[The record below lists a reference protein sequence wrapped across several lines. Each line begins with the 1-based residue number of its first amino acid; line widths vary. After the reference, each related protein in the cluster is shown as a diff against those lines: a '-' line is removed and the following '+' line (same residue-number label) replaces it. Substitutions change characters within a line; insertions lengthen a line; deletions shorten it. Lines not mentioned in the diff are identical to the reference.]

1 MLPSDVLED
10 IRKKVEGG
18 LGPLTKGGSDD
29 LAGALFGKAQ
39 GAADQ
44 LSGFATAIG
53 EWVAFARELIRAEVR
68 DVVERELAVLQPAT
82 SKQIE
87 ALIARVERLERS
99 APATPRKKS
108 GGKASA
114 KPPAGG
120 KSKRKAIARNLD
132 DLAVRVERLERSADP
147 APVKL
152 RVADSAA
159 SPPGGGSAKKAGAKP
174 SRSTT
179 TRTKAARAA
188 STRSTTTRA
197 KAPATKA
204 RTSGRTAAARTASPD
219 GGSRP
224 ATDR

>member
-87 ALIARVERLERS
+87 ALIARVERLER
-99 APATPRKKS
+99 ATPTARSSRRKS
-108 GGKASA
+108 GSKAA
-114 KPPAGG
+114 VGA

-132 DLAVRVERLERSADP
+132 DLTVRVERLERAAD

-152 RVADSAA
+152 RVAKAG
-159 SPPGGGSAKKAGAKP
+159 SPPAEDAHPRKAGTRRPRPAAGTKATRP
-174 SRSTT
+174 ASG
-179 TRTKAARAA
+179 RTKATGAK
-188 STRSTTTRA
+188 TTRA
-197 KAPATKA
+197 KPTRA
-204 RTSGRTAAARTASPD
+204 SGRTTAPRAASPD
-219 GGSRP
+219 GGSRTP
-224 ATDR
+224 TDR